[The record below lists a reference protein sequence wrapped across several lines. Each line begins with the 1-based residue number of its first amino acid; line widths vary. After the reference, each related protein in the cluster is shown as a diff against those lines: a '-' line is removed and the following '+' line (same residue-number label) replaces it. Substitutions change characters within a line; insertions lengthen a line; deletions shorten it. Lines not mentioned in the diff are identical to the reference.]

1 MLGRVEEECVNNS
14 VLSQY
19 VLSNK
24 FGEYEGL
31 YQNVLD
37 YEFVKETTIFTGYD
51 TLPGWK
57 EARSGFV
64 KKYNQMGERYK
75 QV

>member
-1 MLGRVEEECVNNS
+1 MLGRVEEECVNNII
-14 VLSQY
+14 LSQY
-19 VLSNK
+19 ILNNK

-31 YQNVLD
+31 YQNALGH
-37 YEFVKETTIFTGYD
+37 EFVEGTTIFTGYD